1 MKKLYP
7 FIIIFVSFV
16 LQSTVMHFITII
28 DIIPNISLLFLIIF
42 SVQLGEY
49 YGGSLGIFLGV
60 LTDVLYLGS
69 FGINTLIYFITGYFL
84 GTFKEN
90 VYKED
95 YLTYFAATGIMSIV
109 YNGFFYIIIF
119 FLRINT
125 GSLINV
131 ITPIIIETI
140 LNLALLYPILKIEF
154 FLLDR
159 LGIKVKY
166 Y

>member
-1 MKKLYP
+1 MKKLFP
-7 FIIIFVSFV
+7 FMIIFVSFI
-16 LQSTVMHFITII
+16 LQSTVMHFITIV

-49 YGGSLGIFLGV
+49 YGGTLGLFLGI
-60 LTDVLYLGS
+60 LTDVLYLGT

-95 YLTYFAATGIMSIV
+95 YLTYFAATAIMSIV

-119 FLRINT
+119 FLRIKI
-125 GSLINV
+125 GSFLNV
-131 ITPIIIETI
+131 ITPIIIETT
-140 LNLALLYPILKIEF
+140 LNLALLYPVLKLEF
-154 FLLDR
+154 FLLDK